1 MVVNSGEA
9 ERSASGAG
17 PDGGTPSITTSAGS
31 LAYLVSTWAMLA
43 ILVLF
48 SPALL
53 VLLGWFTE
61 GYRETPSSVPVSH
74 RLHEVAFGVLFTI
87 AAIGA
92 GSQLRHPGRNTAG
105 FCQLG
110 LTLIALAALVNGTS
124 GWDPGLLIYLVP
136 LAAMVV
142 LRSHRGTWT
151 VGAPWWG
158 ALAMGAVFFF
168 PALGAI
174 GSHLD
179 RALTQAQNHTTHWSA
194 MATFQVVLVGLVAIA
209 FLRLPGYRLSAFTA
223 GGAAISY
230 GIASL
235 LFPFDASSHRLAY
248 SVVLIVWGVGWILLA
263 AGARRTRSVRR
274 RLPAMVTVVLSLP
287 VVAIAS
293 TAWSSMD
300 TPPNVPH
307 RPNPDQPV
315 LMAVEVDRASCLSCH
330 QLKIGGAP
338 IPPHD
343 LTETCQD
350 ACWGGR
356 TDCAGCHQIDPQLG
370 GSTRRLNANED
381 ATTRWVTTMPG
392 TPLLLEADTLERARS
407 LAAGP

>member
-1 MVVNSGEA
+1 MVNPGESGGQANQMEL
-9 ERSASGAG
+9 E
-17 PDGGTPSITTSAGS
+17 GGTPAGGTSPRS
-31 LAYLVSTWAMLA
+31 LAFAASAWVMLA
-43 ILVLF
+43 VLLLF

-61 GYRETPSSVPVSH
+61 GYRETPSSFDVSH

-87 AAIGA
+87 AAVGA
-92 GSQLRHPGRNTAG
+92 GSQLRHAGRNTAG

-124 GWDPGLLIYLVP
+124 GWDAGLLLYLLP

-158 ALAMGAVFFF
+158 ALAMGAVFLL
-168 PALGAI
+168 PALEAI

-194 MATFQVVLVGLVAIA
+194 MATFQVVLVGLVVIV

-230 GIASL
+230 GVASL
-235 LFPFDASSHRLAY
+235 VFPFDASSHRLAY
-248 SVVLIVWGVGWILLA
+248 STALIIWGVWWILLA
-263 AGARRTRSVRR
+263 AGARRVRSARR
-274 RLPAMVTVVLSLP
+274 RVPAIVTVVLAVP
-287 VVAIAS
+287 VLLIAS
-293 TAWSSMD
+293 MVWRELD
-300 TPPNVPH
+300 RPPNVPH
-307 RPNPDQPV
+307 RPNPEQPV
-315 LMAVEVDRASCLSCH
+315 VMAAEVDRATCLSCH
-330 QLKIGGAP
+330 EFKIGGAP

-343 LTETCQD
+343 LTDTCED
-350 ACWGGR
+350 GCWGAR
-356 TDCAGCHQIDPQLG
+356 TDCTGCHQIDPQLG
-370 GSTRRLNANED
+370 GSGTQLDVD
-381 ATTRWVTTMPG
+381 AESPVRWVATVSGPPVVLEEG
-392 TPLLLEADTLERARS
+392 TLRRARL

>member
-1 MVVNSGEA
+1 MMDPGETGGQASQTDLAETSGSQTPPGSPAFVV
-9 ERSASGAG
+9 SA
-17 PDGGTPSITTSAGS
+17 
-31 LAYLVSTWAMLA
+31 WAMLA
-43 ILVLF
+43 VLLLF

-61 GYRETPSSVPVSH
+61 GYAETPTSVDVSH

-87 AAIGA
+87 AAVGA

-110 LTLIALAALVNGTS
+110 LTLIALAALVDGTG
-124 GWDPGLLIYLVP
+124 GWDAGLLLYLLP
-136 LAAMVV
+136 LAAMVL
-142 LRSHRGTWT
+142 LRPHRGTWT

-158 ALAMGAVFFF
+158 ALAMGAVFSF
-168 PALGAI
+168 PVLGAI
-174 GSHLD
+174 EGHLD

-194 MATFQVVLVGLVAIA
+194 MATFQVVLVGLVVIA

-230 GIASL
+230 GIAAM

-248 SVVLIVWGVGWILLA
+248 SVVLIVWGVGWILLT
-263 AGARRTRSVRR
+263 AGASRARSRR
-274 RLPAMVTVVLSLP
+274 RRIPAIVTVVLAVPLLL
-287 VVAIAS
+287 VAS
-293 TAWSSMD
+293 GVWTELD

-307 RPNPDQPV
+307 RPNPEQPV
-315 LMAVEVDRASCLSCH
+315 VMAGEVDRATCLSCH
-330 QLKIGGAP
+330 EFKIGGAP

-343 LTETCQD
+343 LTETCEG
-350 ACWGGR
+350 ACWGAR

-370 GSTRRLNANED
+370 GSGIQLEVDGASPVH
-381 ATTRWVTTMPG
+381 WVATMPA
-392 TPLLLEADTLERARS
+392 TPVVLGEGALLRARS